1 MFRSRQ
7 NHRGFVLLHTL
18 MLLLVGMSL
27 VLVVMGLGLGRSQDD
42 ESALRIMRMEA
53 AAESGARIALARHLT
68 PGKGGRDSAPTK
80 HSLEIDGFQVE
91 VSLQAADGLI
101 GMRSAEQDLLRDAV
115 IKLLRFSSSR
125 ADQLVTRMRGART
138 YSELLSV
145 EGLDSQALGC
155 LLSYMTLYSQ
165 RTRPIAALAPAQVS
179 SLVGLRDER
188 RSEINDEGAIANVPV
203 IRVVSSVIDK
213 KRRARTLIM
222 EVLVAGQTQVA
233 FRTLEWLWFEG
244 GSARGE
250 FVVDP

>member
-1 MFRSRQ
+1 
-7 NHRGFVLLHTL
+7 

-42 ESALRIMRMEA
+42 ESALRVLRMEA
-53 AAESGARIALARHLT
+53 AAESGARIALAGHLT
-68 PGKGGRDSAPTK
+68 PGRGRHDSAPTRY
-80 HSLEIDGFQVE
+80 SLEIDGFLVE

-125 ADQLVTRMRGART
+125 ADQLVIRMRGART

-155 LLSYMTLYSQ
+155 LVSYMTLYSQ

-188 RSEINDEGAIANVPV
+188 RSEINDEGAILNSPV
-203 IRVVSSVIDK
+203 IRVVASVTDARK
-213 KRRARTLIM
+213 SARTLVM
-222 EVLVAGQTQVA
+222 EVLVTGQAQMA
-233 FRTLEWLWFEG
+233 FKTLEWFWIGGEYTHIESRPSTSC
-244 GSARGE
+244 GSASQ
-250 FVVDP
+250 

>member
-1 MFRSRQ
+1 
-7 NHRGFVLLHTL
+7 

-42 ESALRIMRMEA
+42 ESALRVLRMEA
-53 AAESGARIALARHLT
+53 AAESGARIALAQHLM

-80 HSLEIDGFQVE
+80 HSLEIDGFLVE

-145 EGLDSQALGC
+145 EGLDGQALGC

-165 RTRPIAALAPAQVS
+165 RARPIAALAPAQVS
-179 SLVGLRDER
+179 SLVGLREER

-203 IRVVSSVIDK
+203 IRVVSSVNDG

-222 EVLVAGQTQVA
+222 EVLVTGQAQMV
-233 FRTLEWLWFEG
+233 FKTLEWFCVRDEDIHAETKLRASCE
-244 GSARGE
+244 SAY
-250 FVVDP
+250 

>member
-1 MFRSRQ
+1 
-7 NHRGFVLLHTL
+7 

-42 ESALRIMRMEA
+42 ESALRVMRMEA
-53 AAESGARIALARHLT
+53 AAESGARIVLAQHLM
-68 PGKGGRDSAPTK
+68 PGKGGRDSASTK
-80 HSLEIDGFQVE
+80 DSLEIDGFLVE

-115 IKLLRFSSSR
+115 IKLLRLSSSS

-165 RTRPIAALAPAQVS
+165 RARPIAALAPAQVS
-179 SLVGLRDER
+179 SLVGLREER
-188 RSEINDEGAIANVPV
+188 RSEINDEGVIANVPV
-203 IRVVSSVIDK
+203 IRVVSSVIGGK
-213 KRRARTLIM
+213 MGSRTLIM
-222 EVLVAGQTQVA
+222 EVLVTGQTQIA
-233 FRTLEWLWFEG
+233 FKTLEWFWVRDKDIHTVSKLRASC
-244 GSARGE
+244 GSAYQ
-250 FVVDP
+250 

>member
-1 MFRSRQ
+1 
-7 NHRGFVLLHTL
+7 

-27 VLVVMGLGLGRSQDD
+27 VLIVMGLGLGRSQDD

-68 PGKGGRDSAPTK
+68 SGKGGGNSAPTK
-80 HSLEIDGFQVE
+80 YSLEIDGFLVE

-125 ADQLVTRMRGART
+125 ADQLITRMRGART

-165 RTRPIAALAPAQVS
+165 RARPIAALAPAQVR
-179 SLVGLRDER
+179 SLVGLREER
-188 RSEINDEGAIANVPV
+188 RSEVNDEGDIANVAVVRV
-203 IRVVSSVIDK
+203 ISSVMDGRK
-213 KRRARTLIM
+213 RARTLIM
-222 EVLVAGQTQVA
+222 EALLTGQAKIA
-233 FRTLEWLWFEG
+233 FRTLEWLWVRDDFIHIKSRP
-244 GSARGE
+244 SAS
-250 FVVDP
+250 

>member
-1 MFRSRQ
+1 
-7 NHRGFVLLHTL
+7 

-68 PGKGGRDSAPTK
+68 PGKGGRDSAPTR
-80 HSLEIDGFQVE
+80 HSLEIDGFLVE

-101 GMRSAEQDLLRDAV
+101 GMRSAEPDLLKDAV
-115 IKLLRFSSSR
+115 SKLLRLSSSR

-165 RTRPIAALAPAQVS
+165 RARPIAALAPAQVS
-179 SLVGLRDER
+179 SLVGLREER
-188 RSEINDEGAIANVPV
+188 RSEINDEGVIGNAPV
-203 IRVVSSVIDK
+203 IRVVASVADGRK
-213 KRRARTLIM
+213 RARTLVM
-222 EVLVAGQTQVA
+222 EVLVTGQAQMA
-233 FRTLEWLWFEG
+233 FKTLEWIWLRCE
-244 GSARGE
+244 STPC
-250 FVVDP
+250 V

>member
-1 MFRSRQ
+1 
-7 NHRGFVLLHTL
+7 

-27 VLVVMGLGLGRSQDD
+27 VLVVMGLGLGRSQDG

-53 AAESGARIALARHLT
+53 AAESGARIVLAQHMM

-80 HSLEIDGFQVE
+80 HSLEIDGFLVE

-115 IKLLRFSSSR
+115 IKLLRLSSSR

-165 RTRPIAALAPAQVS
+165 RAKPIAALAPVQVR
-179 SLVGLRDER
+179 SLVGLREER

-203 IRVVSSVIDK
+203 IRVMSSVNDGK
-213 KRRARTLIM
+213 KRSRPLVM
-222 EVLVAGQTQVA
+222 EVLVTGQARMAVK
-233 FRTLEWLWFEG
+233 TLEWFWGRDEDIHAESKSRAFC
-244 GSARGE
+244 GSAY
-250 FVVDP
+250 

>member
-1 MFRSRQ
+1 
-7 NHRGFVLLHTL
+7 

-91 VSLQAADGLI
+91 VNLQAADGLI

-115 IKLLRFSSSR
+115 IKLLRLSSSR

-165 RTRPIAALAPAQVS
+165 RARPIAALAPAQVS
-179 SLVGLRDER
+179 SLVGLREER

-203 IRVVSSVIDK
+203 IRVVSSVSNGK
-213 KRRARTLIM
+213 GRARTLIM
-222 EVLVAGQTQVA
+222 ELLVTGQAQIA
-233 FRTLEWLWFEG
+233 FKTLEWFWVRGEDIHSESKFRASC
-244 GSARGE
+244 GSAY
-250 FVVDP
+250 

>member
-1 MFRSRQ
+1 
-7 NHRGFVLLHTL
+7 
-18 MLLLVGMSL
+18 
-27 VLVVMGLGLGRSQDD
+27 
-42 ESALRIMRMEA
+42 MEA